1 LDYRG
6 AELVAMTK
14 FLLSV
19 RRCWVWKKPRH
30 LLCVWSEQPRSSPA
44 GSLCSFLE
52 LLEPDCQPVAVR
64 PVLDP
69 ARPID
74 HRSGDSL
81 EPELEEQAM
90 MRFEQPVGNM
100 DWEIGVD
107 PD

>member
-1 LDYRG
+1 
-6 AELVAMTK
+6 
-14 FLLSV
+14 
-19 RRCWVWKKPRH
+19 
-30 LLCVWSEQPRSSPA
+30 
-44 GSLCSFLE
+44 

-69 ARPID
+69 VRPID